1 MRWHFEMTV
10 CMSGSFFTIATF
22 TTPSH
27 THTTHMQEEAWEMQD
42 MANIAQVM
50 KVEAETVE
58 SASMSAAAAAAAAA
72 EGGGSK
78 RRSEEGGRSF
88 YWGMIYQVYL
98 DRQVCGPAGLLL
110 QFPPITATVA
120 AAWI

>member
-1 MRWHFEMTV
+1 
-10 CMSGSFFTIATF
+10 
-22 TTPSH
+22 
-27 THTTHMQEEAWEMQD
+27 MQD

-58 SASMSAAAAAAAAA
+58 SASISAAAAAAA
-72 EGGGSK
+72 EVGGSK
-78 RRSEEGGRSF
+78 RSEEGGRSS

-98 DRQVCGPAGLLL
+98 DRQVCGPADLLL
-110 QFPPITATVA
+110 QFPPITTVA